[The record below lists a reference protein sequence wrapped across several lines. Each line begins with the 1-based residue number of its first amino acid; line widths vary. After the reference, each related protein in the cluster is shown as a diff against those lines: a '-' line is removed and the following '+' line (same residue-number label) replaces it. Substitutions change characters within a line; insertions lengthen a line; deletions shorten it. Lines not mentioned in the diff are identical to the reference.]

1 MKKLIIFVL
10 LLSGTALSQ
19 EKFNIGNASKLY
31 DVKLEVAKCDDG
43 VCEGKA
49 TFTLYKK
56 NSTKPFQ
63 IFRLPD
69 TSFMLNDDG
78 SAPANETLLYDK
90 QSALN
95 FGDFNFDGLDDISLC
110 DGRNSGYGGPSYQ
123 IYLFSPRLKKF
134 VRNAGL
140 TRLGQ
145 EYLGMFEVNKKRK
158 IISTFSKSGCCW
170 HIAEEY
176 KIVNDRPVKIFEEI
190 EDATLPEG
198 DKVKITTRRLIKGRW
213 KTTVK
218 YEKHS

>member
-1 MKKLIIFVL
+1 ML

-19 EKFNIGNASKLY
+19 EKFNITDASKLY

-63 IFRLPD
+63 VFRLPD
-69 TSFMLNDDG
+69 TSFMLRDDG
-78 SAPANETLLYDK
+78 SAPVNETLLYDM
-90 QSALN
+90 QSALT
-95 FGDFNFDGLDDISLC
+95 FGDFNFDGIDDISLC

-123 IYLFSPRLKKF
+123 VYLFSPRTKKF

-190 EDATLPEG
+190 EDATLPAG
-198 DKVKITTRRLIKGRW
+198 DKVKITTRRLVKGRW

-218 YEKHS
+218 YVKHSE